1 MAGGMRFDIVTP
13 EETISYENVQMV
25 TLPGATGQIGVF
37 AQHVPLMTQMA
48 PGEIVVHKGGRD
60 TYIATGEGIIEITA
74 EHVSVLT
81 DLALESDRIDE
92 AKVEEARRRAEA
104 RLREKLSDEEAAMV
118 NAALARSLAQLR
130 VKKRQRR

>member
-104 RLREKLSDEEAAMV
+104 RLREKLSDEEAAMA